1 MSAEFYRTGL
11 VGCGSR
17 GRHFF
22 DSYFKQC
29 ERAGIV
35 AVADV
40 VEENLTYFREAGVE
54 TFSSAGEMVAHSN
67 LDLVLVIVN
76 PAWHA
81 SVMREMFEKEV
92 PLKGIYLE
100 KPMTTHLGEA
110 DEIVEVCE
118 RRGIKLVVGHQL
130 RYTPG
135 WSDPRHLID
144 TGAIGKVHF
153 MRAVRH
159 GPPILTHHTHQTN
172 LMMYYLNDDPILWVL
187 GQIHRK
193 QDHKSEGIN
202 AEEQA
207 LGFLQFQS
215 GTVGIIEAGK
225 YEPAAPGQIF
235 IAGEAGDI
243 RVLGGKT
250 SYRNEKTGGA
260 WLAFSQTDY
269 PDIFNDW
276 IAWIEGGPEHRCSY
290 RNGHATLEA
299 LLAIYES
306 SRSRQRIDLPM
317 KERGNALEEMI
328 RAGDLMTC
336 QM

>member
-1 MSAEFYRTGL
+1 MNSQSYRTGL
-11 VGCGSR
+11 VGCGNR

-22 DSYFKQC
+22 DTAFKQC
-29 ERAGIV
+29 ESAKIV

-40 VEENLTYFREAGVE
+40 VEDNLAYFGDAGAA
-54 TFSSAGEMVAHSN
+54 TFSSAGEMVAQSD

-76 PAWHA
+76 PAWHT
-81 SVMREMFEKEV
+81 SVMREILDQEA

-110 DEIVEVCE
+110 DEIVEVCNE
-118 RRGIKLVVGHQL
+118 RDIKLVIGHQL

-135 WSDPRHLID
+135 WCDPRQLID
-144 TGAIGKVHF
+144 AGAIGKVHF

-172 LMMYYLNDDPILWVL
+172 LMLYYLSDDPVLWVL

-193 QDHKSEGIN
+193 EDHKSEGIN

-215 GTVGIIEAGK
+215 GAVGLIEAGK
-225 YEPAAPGQIF
+225 YEPATPGQIF
-235 IAGEAGDI
+235 IAGEEGDI
-243 RVLGGKT
+243 RVLKGKT
-250 SYRNEKTGGA
+250 SYRNEETGGA
-260 WLAFSQTDY
+260 WQEFSGTDY
-269 PDIFNDW
+269 PNIFDDW
-276 IAWIEGGPEHRCSY
+276 ISWIEGGPEHRCSY
-290 RNGHATLEA
+290 RNGLATLEA

-306 SRSRQRIDLPM
+306 SRCRQRIDLPM

-328 RAGDLMTC
+328 EADEI
-336 QM
+336 